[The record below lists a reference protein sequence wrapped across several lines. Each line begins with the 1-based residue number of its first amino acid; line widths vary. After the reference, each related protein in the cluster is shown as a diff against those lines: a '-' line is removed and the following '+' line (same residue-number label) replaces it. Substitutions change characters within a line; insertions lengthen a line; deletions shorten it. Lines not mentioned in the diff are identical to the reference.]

1 MFLVYAGYLKVFNNV
16 NIMYHWHHWFCWL
29 CPLLAA
35 LVLRAWGCCWLLS
48 FIVMALNLLIVLGL
62 TELAIIRS

>member
-1 MFLVYAGYLKVFNNV
+1 M
-16 NIMYHWHHWFCWL
+16 

-62 TELAIIRS
+62 TELAIIMSLFRFLTALLMLLPEVVVAG